1 MDALGSFSTPESV
14 TALAALA
21 RGDGPSQLRL
31 RAVRA
36 LGRTGAPSAPP
47 VVLAALASARSD
59 GERLVAVDALTA
71 LRPPDAVP
79 PLTAL
84 LEQTRSDELRT
95 RIAAA
100 LGAIRHGDAQPSLV
114 VLLGDANPGVR
125 YVAVQ
130 SLRAIGRSDAAAPL
144 AALSLGITRRLHVRP
159 VADLLADTDRVLG
172 ELSVQEVA
180 LRALTELDAATIVA

>member
-1 MDALGSFSTPESV
+1 
-14 TALAALA
+14 
-21 RGDGPSQLRL
+21 
-31 RAVRA
+31 
-36 LGRTGAPSAPP
+36 

-130 SLRAIGRSDAAAPL
+130 SLRAIGPTPRRPWPRSRWASRGGCTSGRWPTCWPTPTGCWE
-144 AALSLGITRRLHVRP
+144 S
-159 VADLLADTDRVLG
+159 
-172 ELSVQEVA
+172 
-180 LRALTELDAATIVA
+180 